1 MRPQFYVTYEIVTPE
16 SAEHGD
22 AAECG
27 YAMPGGWQFEL
38 STMTPD
44 DVKACAL
51 DLRSAVNMVGCTE
64 DTGRWFS
71 EIDGQKNYRTGADTR
86 FDLHPPHNITG
97 ASYARIKRLL
107 KA

>member
-1 MRPQFYVTYEIVTPE
+1 MRPQFYITYEIVTPE

-22 AAECG
+22 AAERG

-38 STMTPD
+38 SAMTPD

-64 DTGRWFS
+64 DSGCWFS
-71 EIDGQKNYRTGADTR
+71 EVDGRQNYRTGAETR